1 MYVYLLKCM
10 QIKMMMMS
18 DTGRYVN
25 NDLSL
30 SLYPTKT
37 KGT

>member
-1 MYVYLLKCM
+1 M
-10 QIKMMMMS
+10 QIKMMMML

-25 NDLSL
+25 NDLSS
-30 SLYPTKT
+30 SLNPTQT